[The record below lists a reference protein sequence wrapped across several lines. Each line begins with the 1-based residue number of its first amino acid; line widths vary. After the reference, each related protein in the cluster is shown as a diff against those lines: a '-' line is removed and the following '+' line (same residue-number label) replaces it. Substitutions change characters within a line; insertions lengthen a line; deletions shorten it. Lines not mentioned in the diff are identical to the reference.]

1 MTELVSI
8 YTANGYT
15 DAVAKALQAEDR
27 LSDLVALRD
36 STQAAPRASGNSL
49 IVDSRGILQPIDW
62 HNTSPPY
69 LLSNPLPFQEETL
82 LGLIFSQLDN
92 GERAWFY
99 LEDHPLLQFDIG
111 MMNRLRH
118 GLQID
123 MKEFTEM
130 SDPDAQQP
138 HFESYRIQH
147 NAAIVR
153 HYGYLDKEADFQVVE
168 KYYQQALEG
177 APNAEYRAFTTKHY
191 ATLLLDAGAL
201 AMAEQVLENNIRAAI
216 SDDAKFG
223 LKAVLSNVWMKQLA
237 VPYDP
242 ALLAKL
248 KDTLWE
254 TLQFFEA
261 NGRKAEAA
269 LLLMDAA
276 QIANFSQSFAEA
288 LGYISKAIRIF
299 TEEGLEELAGNAFLG
314 KGTLLYTW
322 AQNGNPQFYKPAI
335 ESYQEALKVFRQD
348 VAPDVFADIHLN
360 LAVLYSEMPADIKKK
375 GIWAGV
381 ASASFQEALNF
392 YTKERYPYEYGMIC
406 NNYGNALTKFPPAVH
421 SDNYEKSLY
430 YYQEALSVRTL
441 QYPYERA
448 ITLLNFLE
456 ASWNVSNHSEAF
468 NRERYED
475 MVAKAQEVKTL
486 EVDAEMLREA
496 DNHLEMLEQ
505 LKQVAEKA

>member
-1 MTELVSI
+1 MVSI
-8 YTANGYT
+8 FTANGYIH
-15 DAVAKALQAEDR
+15 AVGQALQAEYG
-27 LSDLVALRD
+27 LSDLVAVQD
-36 STQAAPRASGNSL
+36 SSQAAPLASGNSL

-69 LLSNPLPFQEETL
+69 LLSSPLPFRKETL

-92 GERAWFY
+92 GEKAWFY
-99 LEDHPLLQFDIG
+99 LEDQPSLQFDIG
-111 MMNRLRH
+111 IMNRLRH
-118 GLQID
+118 GLQIRLA
-123 MKEFTEM
+123 EFTEIRD
-130 SDPDAQQP
+130 SSGQQP
-138 HFESYRIQH
+138 DFERYRIQH
-147 NAAIVR
+147 NAAIMR
-153 HYGYLDKEADFQVVE
+153 HYGYLDKEAGFQMVE
-168 KYYQQALEG
+168 KYYQQALES
-177 APNAEYRAFTTKHY
+177 APNAEYRAFTAKHY
-191 ATLLLDAGAL
+191 ATLLLDGGAL
-201 AMAEQVLENNIRAAI
+201 PMAENVLENNIREAI
-216 SDDAKFG
+216 SDDAKYG

-254 TLQFFEA
+254 ALQFFEA

-276 QIANFSQSFAEA
+276 QIANISQSFAEA
-288 LGYISKAIRIF
+288 LGYITRAIRIF

-335 ESYQEALKVFRQD
+335 ESYQQALKVFRQD
-348 VAPDVFADIHLN
+348 VAPDVFADIHHN
-360 LAVLYSEMPADIKKK
+360 LAVLYSEMPADNKKR

-392 YTKERYPYEYGMIC
+392 YTKEQYPYEYGMIC
-406 NNYGNALTKFPPAVH
+406 NNFGNALTKFPLAVH

-430 YYQEALSVRTL
+430 YYQEALSVRTP